1 MKKSRSQIACPN
13 SRSGFILG
21 ESDKSS
27 IFLKTGLLFLRA
39 GPAWDLSEAAVR
51 RSWCFRPNCY
61 LSFSANYCFSVI
73 FFSTPPGVCQ
83 NKKTPSRF
91 QIQNPSFRWR
101 REWDSNPRGRDAQ
114 RLSCQSTNIQM
125 GSRGR
130 RFNHSAIPAQQP
142 TKTGTSLKPFPVS
155 GRIVRS
161 TRTGSHYTLDKGQ
174 ASLKTRILPLNP
186 PREYVIHHNSLP

>member
-1 MKKSRSQIACPN
+1 MKKSRSQIACPD
-13 SRSGFILG
+13 SGSGFILG

-61 LSFSANYCFSVI
+61 LSFSAIYCFSVI
-73 FFSTPPGVCQ
+73 FFSTPRGYVRTK
-83 NKKTPSRF
+83 NSFTLS
-91 QIQNPSFRWR
+91 IQNPSFRWR

-114 RLSCQSTNIQM
+114 RLSCQSTNIQV

-130 RFNHSAIPAQQP
+130 RFNHSAIPAQP
-142 TKTGTSLKPFPVS
+142 ATKTGTSLKPFPEAR
-155 GRIVRS
+155 RIVRS
-161 TRTGSHYTLDKGQ
+161 TRVRRQDTLDEGQ
-174 ASLKTRILPLNP
+174 STLKARILPLNP
-186 PREYVIHHNSLP
+186 PRENVIHHNPLP